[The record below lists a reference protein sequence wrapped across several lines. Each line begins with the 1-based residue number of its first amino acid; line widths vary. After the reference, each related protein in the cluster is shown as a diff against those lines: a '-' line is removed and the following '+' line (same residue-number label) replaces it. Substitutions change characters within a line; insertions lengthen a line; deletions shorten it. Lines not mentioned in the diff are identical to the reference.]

1 MDRIK
6 AVIFD
11 MDGLMIDSERVTF
24 EGYVIECGKLGLDM
38 DEAFY
43 KQTLG
48 LPLTRIFQMYY
59 EHFGQDFPMEKVL
72 EDVHQYMADRFRK
85 EGVPMKEGVEELL
98 IYLKDHGYKTVLA
111 TSSNRDRV
119 DQILDQPGLTA
130 HLDSSI
136 CGDEIERGKPDP
148 DVFLKA
154 CEKAGVRPGEAIVL
168 EDSEAGIQAAF
179 LAGIPVICVP
189 DMKYPEEGF
198 REKASL
204 IVGSLTVVTELF
216 KAGKLL

>member
-59 EHFGQDFPMEKVL
+59 EHFGQDSHGEGPGGCTPVYGGPVPKGGR
-72 EDVHQYMADRFRK
+72 AD
-85 EGVPMKEGVEELL
+85 EGG
-98 IYLKDHGYKTVLA
+98 
-111 TSSNRDRV
+111 
-119 DQILDQPGLTA
+119 
-130 HLDSSI
+130 
-136 CGDEIERGKPDP
+136 CGG
-148 DVFLKA
+148 
-154 CEKAGVRPGEAIVL
+154 
-168 EDSEAGIQAAF
+168 AAD
-179 LAGIPVICVP
+179 L
-189 DMKYPEEGF
+189 
-198 REKASL
+198 SQ
-204 IVGSLTVVTELF
+204 GSWL
-216 KAGKLL
+216 